1 MIKNRDKRLDIIRG
15 LSILLVV
22 IYHFSQ
28 NYFNYA
34 SIENNISNN
43 ISFTNKIM
51 YFTVGRFGHYGVYLF
66 FILSG
71 YLIHSI
77 YFRSNI
83 KPLSFYKKRILRI
96 YPLYLVT
103 LTLFFLVF
111 HKYENVNMKDYLFHF
126 FFIHNFDQE
135 TYYSINPSFWSLAI
149 EVQFYLF
156 FPIINFFSH
165 KKHFI
170 FYLFIASL
178 IFSGYILYNSE
189 LNNNNIMTTPKYLS
203 IWLIGWIISEYK
215 TKFDFYYSNYK
226 YYLNTL
232 FILLIAFAFS
242 NISTKMNIIWL
253 NFMLSNLFLMMLFY
267 KLLTMKFYY
276 FPKKLKEHIG
286 NILVFYGMI
295 SYSLYVIHQP
305 IIATVKSFFNTS
317 FENNTLNMIFESSCS
332 IVTFTL
338 LAYSTHKL
346 VENKLR
352 NYLFQ

>member
-1 MIKNRDKRLDIIRG
+1 MLKDRNRRLDIIRG

-22 IYHFSQ
+22 SYHFSQ

-34 SIENNISNN
+34 KIEANLNDNIALKN
-43 ISFTNKIM
+43 IIM
-51 YFTVGRFGHYGVYLF
+51 YCTVGRFGYYGVYLF
-66 FILSG
+66 FMLSG

-83 KPLSFYKKRILRI
+83 KPFSFYKKRILRI

-103 LTLFFLVF
+103 LTMFFLVF

-165 KKHFI
+165 KKHLI

-178 IFSGYILYNSE
+178 FFSGYIIYNSE
-189 LNNNNIMTTPKYLS
+189 LNNNNIMTTPKYVS
-203 IWLIGWIISEYK
+203 IWLIGWVISEYK
-215 TKFDFYYSNYK
+215 TNLDFFYSKFK
-226 YYLNTL
+226 
-232 FILLIAFAFS
+232 LLINCIFIFLVTFAFS
-242 NISTKMNIIWL
+242 NLSSKINLDWL
-253 NFMLSNLFLMMLFY
+253 NFLLSNLFFVFLFY
-267 KLLTMKFYY
+267 KLLTMKISF
-276 FPKKLKEHIG
+276 FPMMLKKYVG

-295 SYSLYVIHQP
+295 SYALYVIHQP
-305 IIATVKSFFNTS
+305 IIATVKSFFNNS
-317 FENNTLNMIFESSCS
+317 FENSTLNMIFESSCS
-332 IVTFTL
+332 IFIFTL

-346 VENKLR
+346 IENKLR
-352 NYLFQ
+352 TYLFS